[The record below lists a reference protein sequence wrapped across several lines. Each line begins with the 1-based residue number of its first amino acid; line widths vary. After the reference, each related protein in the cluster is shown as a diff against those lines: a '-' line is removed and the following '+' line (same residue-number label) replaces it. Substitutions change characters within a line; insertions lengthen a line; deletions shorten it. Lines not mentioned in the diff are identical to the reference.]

1 MFYCPAFCPQI
12 FLFLFLMLPNLKAFI
27 GVPMTAVLGD
37 QTFIACSSFGQKYM
51 SFCKAYEEVEMNIQ
65 CWGIIIF
72 HDENGLRMRVMAEK
86 TAQQKVHITH

>member
-1 MFYCPAFCPQI
+1 
-12 FLFLFLMLPNLKAFI
+12 
-27 GVPMTAVLGD
+27 
-37 QTFIACSSFGQKYM
+37 M